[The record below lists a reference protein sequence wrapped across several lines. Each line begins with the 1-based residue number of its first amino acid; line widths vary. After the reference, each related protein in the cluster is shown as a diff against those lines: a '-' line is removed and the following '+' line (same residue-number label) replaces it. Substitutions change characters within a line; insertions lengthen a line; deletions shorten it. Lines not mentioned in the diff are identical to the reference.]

1 MELGDHLGDLV
12 EQQRAAGGGA
22 EEAEALAHGAAEGA
36 ALVPEE
42 LALDE
47 LPREGCAVECDERAI
62 AARADPVDRA
72 RHELLASP
80 GLAHHEH
87 GRRAGGDTLDLRE
100 YALHGIG
107 STNHPVEDA
116 RARRTCG
123 VERKRP
129 GIPAVVPASR
139 HVVALGGNA
148 HEAGG
153 ELVEQEDRGAQLERV
168 IGKHS
173 DAALLQQVHVRH
185 DDREGETRRGNLRPE
200 VARESEKGR
209 PVPAR
214 QRFDRGAQPR
224 DVGLAE

>member
-1 MELGDHLGDLV
+1 
-12 EQQRAAGGGA
+12 
-22 EEAEALAHGAAEGA
+22 GA

-62 AARADPVDRA
+62 APRADRVNGA
-72 RHELLASP
+72 RHELLAGP

-87 GRRAGGDTLDLRE
+87 GRSAGGNTPDLRE
-100 YALHGIG
+100 YPLHGVR
-107 STNHPVEDA
+107 STDHPVEDA

-153 ELVEQEDRGAQLERV
+153 ELVEQEDRGAQLERAP
-168 IGKHS
+168 GQPS
-173 DAALLQQVHVRH
+173 DAALLPQGH
-185 DDREGETRRGNLRPE
+185 
-200 VARESEKGR
+200 A
-209 PVPAR
+209 A
-214 QRFDRGAQPR
+214 
-224 DVGLAE
+224 

>member
-1 MELGDHLGDLV
+1 MILTSTGSS
-12 EQQRAAGGGA
+12 RA
-22 EEAEALAHGAAEGA
+22 E
-36 ALVPEE
+36 PT
-42 LALDE
+42 
-47 LPREGCAVECDERAI
+47 
-62 AARADPVDRA
+62 
-72 RHELLASP
+72 
-80 GLAHHEH
+80 
-87 GRRAGGDTLDLRE
+87 GRTAFSC
-100 YALHGIG
+100 
-107 STNHPVEDA
+107 STRSSFAWSSGTISV
-116 RARRTCG
+116 
-123 VERKRP
+123 
-129 GIPAVVPASR
+129 ISASR